1 MKFMRT
7 ALLTAATL
15 VLVVAHA
22 GAAELTLSF
31 TNLMPLDESTDGL
44 YEGWAIIDGAPVS
57 TGVFNVN
64 ASGQPVM
71 PGGGGVIPSFMIG
84 DEIGLA
90 SSIKISLEP
99 VGDADPAP
107 SGLIVLTGDV
117 DSETTLLSAALPGL
131 DTLMGSGGSYILA
144 TPSDNDEDAG
154 NDNQGIWYLALPG
167 PVASLTDFPD
177 IGGHLVSGPAR
188 ARRQLDRFS
197 RHRPQ
202 LDL

>member
-71 PGGGGVIPSFMIG
+71 PGGGGVIPSFMTG

-107 SGLIVLTGDV
+107 RGRRAAGDAYGALAAEFPRHRDRNHICGRKEYSG
-117 DSETTLLSAALPGL
+117 TTHTRS
-131 DTLMGSGGSYILA
+131 
-144 TPSDNDEDAG
+144 
-154 NDNQGIWYLALPG
+154 W
-167 PVASLTDFPD
+167 
-177 IGGHLVSGPAR
+177 R
-188 ARRQLDRFS
+188 RFS
-197 RHRPQ
+197 RAHCSGTDWFQ
-202 LDL
+202 HHYF